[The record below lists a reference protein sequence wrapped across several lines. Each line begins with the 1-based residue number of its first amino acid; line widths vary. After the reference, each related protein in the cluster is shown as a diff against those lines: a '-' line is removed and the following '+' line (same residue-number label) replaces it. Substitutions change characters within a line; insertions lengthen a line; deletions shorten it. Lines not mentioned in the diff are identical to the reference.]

1 MMKLPPLNALR
12 AFEAAARH
20 LSFSKAADELA
31 VTPAAVSHQIK
42 GLEEWLGIPLFRR
55 LNRAVMLSD
64 EGQSYLVGIREGLE
78 AINSATEKLLQ
89 QGASGSLTVSTLP
102 SFAVRWLLPRLSRFR
117 EKHPDIDVRLSANE
131 HITDFRKED
140 VDMVI
145 RYGSGPYPGLHS
157 ELFMNEDSLFPVCS
171 PALLK
176 GAHPLRHPE
185 DLVHHTLL
193 HDDLRIDWETWLSA
207 AGLKGIDPR
216 KGPSFNDSSMVLMA
230 AMAGQGVALGRSTL
244 AAEDLAE
251 GRLVKPFDMELKA
264 GSAYHIV
271 CPMEQVDRPHIIAF
285 RDWLFEEAEDDP
297 GRFMSTPKD

>member
-1 MMKLPPLNALR
+1 MRLPPLNALR

-20 LSFSKAADELA
+20 LSFSKAADELS

-64 EGQSYLVGIREGLE
+64 EGQSYLVGVRDGLE

-89 QGASGSLTVSTLP
+89 QGTSGALTVSTLP
-102 SFAVRWLLPRLSRFR
+102 SFAVRWLLPRLTRFR
-117 EKHPDIDVRLSANE
+117 DKHPDIDIRLSANE
-131 HITDFRKED
+131 HITNFRKED
-140 VDMVI
+140 VDVVI
-145 RYGSGPYPGLHS
+145 RYGRGPYPGLHS

-171 PALLK
+171 PALLEGK
-176 GAHPLRHPE
+176 FPLCSPE
-185 DLVHHTLL
+185 DLIHHTLL

-244 AAEDLAE
+244 AAEDLAS

-271 CPMEQVDRPHIIAF
+271 CPLEHMDRPQIVAF
-285 RDWLFEEAEDDP
+285 RNWLFEEAESDP
-297 GRFMSTPKD
+297 GRFMSTP